1 MSNRQPLANEVR
13 VASQIATQIF
23 AAGITEDD
31 EDFAE
36 ILSAETDILERLR
49 SIVRASRYVE
59 AQSKALAE
67 IQAEMR
73 ERKARL
79 DLRADS
85 LRSIV
90 VHAMGELGLRKLE
103 AADFSASVAA
113 AKMRVLI
120 TDEAALPD
128 DVCSFKRV
136 PSKEAIREAL
146 AEGPVSGAE
155 LANGEAALTVRVR

>member
-1 MSNRQPLANEVR
+1 MSNHQPLANEVR
-13 VASQIATQIF
+13 VASLIATQIF

-31 EDFAE
+31 EDFID
-36 ILSAETDILERLR
+36 ILSAETDILDRLR
-49 SIVRASRYVE
+49 KIVRAARYVE
-59 AQSKALAE
+59 AQSKALTE
-67 IQAEMR
+67 MQAEMR

-79 DLRADS
+79 DRRADS

-90 VHAMGELGLRKLE
+90 LHAMSELGLRKLE
-103 AADFSASVAA
+103 AADFSATVAA

-128 DVCSFKRV
+128 EVCVMKRA

-146 AEGPVSGAE
+146 AEGPVAGAE
-155 LANGEAALTVRVR
+155 LANGEPSLTVRVR